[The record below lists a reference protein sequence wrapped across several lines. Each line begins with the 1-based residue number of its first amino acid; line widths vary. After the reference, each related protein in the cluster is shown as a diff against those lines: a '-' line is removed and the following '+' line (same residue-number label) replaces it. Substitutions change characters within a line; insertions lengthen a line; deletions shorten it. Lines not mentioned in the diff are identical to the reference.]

1 MVVDALDLCNT
12 KPHVDTFV
20 IISGDSDF
28 SPLVS
33 KLRENAKKVI
43 GVGVKQS
50 CSDLLIT
57 NCDEFIY
64 YDDLVRDRESQRN
77 ALRRERDNGKRS
89 PEEEEKRRDKLESRK
104 TKAVELAA
112 STFADMMADR
122 GENDRVWA
130 SVLKEVMKRR
140 NPGFNESYFGF
151 RTFGNLL
158 EEAVNRG
165 LLAVGRDEKSGT
177 YVMRSQSR
185 PVDTEALAAEPEAP
199 AEPNAVPQGGQGC
212 AVAHPEMAKA
222 EESALQMAEDKP
234 SSRRRGG
241 RHSRKEG
248 RGRAASEA
256 AVVAEAP
263 VEVPAAP
270 PTAPV
275 EAATPAAAE
284 EAPKPRRGRRPR
296 KEAETV
302 AVVVEVAPPA
312 EVAEKP
318 KTPRRVPRSRKP
330 KAEAES

>member
-1 MVVDALDLCNT
+1 
-12 KPHVDTFV
+12 
-20 IISGDSDF
+20 
-28 SPLVS
+28 
-33 KLRENAKKVI
+33 
-43 GVGVKQS
+43 
-50 CSDLLIT
+50 
-57 NCDEFIY
+57 
-64 YDDLVRDRESQRN
+64 
-77 ALRRERDNGKRS
+77 LRRERDSGKRS
-89 PEEEEKRRDKLESRK
+89 PEEEEKRRDKIESRK

-177 YVMRSQSR
+177 YVMRAQSR
-185 PVDTEALAAEPEAP
+185 PVDMEAPAAEPEAP
-199 AEPNAVPQGGQGC
+199 VEPNAIPQGAQQAG
-212 AVAHPEMAKA
+212 AVAHPDGAKA
-222 EESALQMAEDKP
+222 EESTPPGAEDKP

-248 RGRAASEA
+248 RGRAGGEA
-256 AVVAEAP
+256 VVVAEVP
-263 VEVPAAP
+263 VEPPAVHPEPA
-270 PTAPV
+270 APV
-275 EAATPAAAE
+275 EAAAPVAAE

-302 AVVVEVAPPA
+302 TVVA
-312 EVAEKP
+312 EVAAPVDVTEKP
-318 KTPRRVPRSRKP
+318 KTPRRAPRSRKP
-330 KAEAES
+330 KVEAES